1 MKSDAEIRRREDAAR
16 KTGSRS
22 RRQEAVNS
30 RVLCLLPPALASSSP
45 PRVPVSPRPALRPA
59 VIINASSGTNDK
71 QEARESLSDFFASA
85 GVEAR
90 ISLVESG
97 AEVVALA
104 QRAVKEN
111 CQPIIAG
118 GGDGTINAVASI
130 LLDTDRTLGI
140 LPLGTLNHFANDLH
154 IPLDI
159 EDAARVCLDGRAS
172 KVDVGEV
179 NGRVFLNNS
188 SLGLYPS
195 IVRQREKQQE
205 QLGRG
210 KWPAFV
216 WATLTILKRYPFL
229 NVRLSTDDQRLI
241 RRTPFVFIGNNEYQM
256 ESLRI
261 GARSR
266 INEGEL
272 SLYVA
277 HHTGRMGLLR
287 LAFRALFGGLRDEK
301 DFDAVCTKEVW
312 VETHRPKRLR
322 VATDG
327 EVTIMTTPLHYR
339 TRPGAL
345 RVLVPVPES

>member
-1 MKSDAEIRRREDAAR
+1 MREVVRRGDAETRRRGE
-16 KTGSRS
+16 TF
-22 RRQEAVNS
+22 
-30 RVLCLLPPALASSSP
+30 LLPA
-45 PRVPVSPRPALRPA
+45 SPRPRVTASRFA
-59 VIINASSGTNDK
+59 VIINASPGAGD
-71 QEARESLSDFFASA
+71 REDVRKHLEDVFASER
-85 GVEAR
+85 VEAR
-90 ISLVESG
+90 I
-97 AEVVALA
+97 ALA
-104 QRAVKEN
+104 QTGEEIVNLTRRAVEEN
-111 CQPIIAG
+111 CQPVIAG
-118 GGDGTINAVASI
+118 GGDGTINAVASVI
-130 LLDTDRTLGI
+130 VDTDRTLGV
-140 LPLGTLNHFANDLH
+140 LPLGTLNHFARDLK
-154 IPLDI
+154 IPLDL
-159 EDAARVCLDGRAS
+159 ESAARVCLEGREAH
-172 KVDVGEV
+172 VDVGEV

-188 SLGLYPS
+188 SLGLYPN
-195 IVRQREKQQE
+195 IVRHREKQQE
-205 QLGRG
+205 RLGRG

-216 WATLTILKRYPFL
+216 WATLTMLKRYPFL

-345 RVLVPVPES
+345 RVLVPVPE